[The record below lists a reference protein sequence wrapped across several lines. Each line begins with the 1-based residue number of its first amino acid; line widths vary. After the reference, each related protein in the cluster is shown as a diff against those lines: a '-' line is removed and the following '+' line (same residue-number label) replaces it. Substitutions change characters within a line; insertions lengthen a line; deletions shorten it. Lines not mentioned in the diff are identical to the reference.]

1 MTAPKRYT
9 RAKFRFGGR
18 FVAAGQTEKAGAAAG
33 RRETGSEGRMARAVN
48 KDTPLRAGLA
58 AGLVF
63 AVALGGCTMG
73 DSGGGSGASRAGAGL
88 DMATPGR
95 AIERDVEAPEV
106 FSMEEPGLWDGRP
119 SLGGVWVA
127 HPGVAS
133 PERVMIR
140 NSQNGETVIGALF
153 RRERENP
160 GPRFQI
166 SSEAANALG
175 ILPGAPTTIR
185 VVALRLEQIAAEP
198 APVAQ
203 QDGATDQPGTAAGQV
218 EIAAVEDRAE
228 APRRGLLAGLFGE
241 RATAQTPS
249 APAIAET
256 TLAPAETDAPPLEAV
271 ATASQAQ
278 PQARPRERRGL
289 LGLFSR
295 NEPAPAPEAAMIPL
309 PEETEAA
316 APAVPPVP
324 AAAPAAPARVAS
336 ALERPFVQIGI
347 FSVEANATGARN
359 QMQAAGLSAEIR
371 RGQANEREFWRVVVG
386 PASDQA
392 GRGQILER
400 VRAMGFADA
409 YAVVR

>member
-9 RAKFRFGGR
+9 HAKFRFGGR

-63 AVALGGCTMG
+63 AVALSGCTMG

-106 FSMEEPGLWDGRP
+106 FSMEETGLWDGRP

-127 HPGVAS
+127 HPGAES
-133 PERVMIR
+133 PERVLIR
-140 NSQNGETVIGALF
+140 NTQNGETVIGALF

-160 GPRFQI
+160 GPRFQV

-185 VVALRLEQIAAEP
+185 VVALRLEQTAVAPE
-198 APVAQ
+198 PVAE
-203 QDGATDQPGTAAGQV
+203 QDGATATVQPGTSAGQG
-218 EIAAVEDRAE
+218 EIEAGEGE
-228 APRRGLLAGLFGE
+228 APRRGLLAGLFGNRE
-241 RATAQTPS
+241 TTQPPA
-249 APAIAET
+249 APTIAET
-256 TLAPAETDAPPLEAV
+256 ALAPADADV
-271 ATASQAQ
+271 APQAQ
-278 PQARPRERRGL
+278 AQPRERRGL

-295 NEPAPAPEAAMIPL
+295 NAPASDRPAAESEVAMIPL
-309 PEETEAA
+309 PEEDEAA
-316 APAVPPVP
+316 TP
-324 AAAPAAPARVAS
+324 AAAPATVAPVAPARVAS
-336 ALERPFVQIGI
+336 TLDRPFVQIGI

-359 QMQAAGLSAEIR
+359 QMQAAGLNAEIR